1 MEELLMQKI
10 WETNIKWMQK
20 IDDLLGQADESNKY
34 TELLTQLSQYLW
46 DSADQLRHKEVE
58 IDNLIQ
64 TLLKLP

>member
-1 MEELLMQKI
+1 MQKI

-20 IDDLLGQADESNKY
+20 IDDLLDQTDESNKY

-46 DSADQLRHKEVE
+46 SSADQLRHKEIE

-64 TLLKLP
+64 ALSKLP

>member
-1 MEELLMQKI
+1 MQKI

>member
-1 MEELLMQKI
+1 MQKI

-20 IDDLLGQADESNKY
+20 IDDLLDQTDESNQY
-34 TELLTQLSQYLW
+34 TELLAQLSQYLW

-64 TLLKLP
+64 ILSKLP